1 MRKTKILSKLSSDK
15 EKSIKLQ
22 FPFLQNVRENIDH
35 GDMGRVATSVFDH
48 WITCESEYH
57 LLDNIDVTEQENR
70 NKKFLSH
77 WVAIF
82 DATEV
87 FTVRYRGQWPQ
98 KEKLVIRQYTDKA
111 GYLTQCRHRMS
122 NSPFQFLILPEFDC
136 LYVASW
142 DDTHELYFN
151 DRLRAK
157 PVLYLAEKSGLHVLK
172 YD

>member
-1 MRKTKILSKLSSDK
+1 MRKTKILSKLSTDK

-35 GDMGRVATSVFDH
+35 GDMGRVAISVFDH

-57 LLDNIDVTEQENR
+57 LLDNIDVNEQENR

-77 WVAIF
+77 WAAIF

-98 KEKLVIRQYTDKA
+98 KEKLVIKRYTDKA
-111 GYLTQCRHRMS
+111 GYLTQCGFKMAILPS
-122 NSPFQFLILPEFDC
+122 QFNILPEFDC

-142 DDTHELYFN
+142 DDTYKLYFN
-151 DRLRAK
+151 DRLRAE
-157 PVLYLAEKSGLHVLK
+157 PVLRLAEKSGLHVLEFN
-172 YD
+172 